1 MRIGRTLPPAAT
13 PIGVR
18 EIMSG
23 VRGIFRG
30 RKELDRFRAELK
42 EHFGVKH
49 CFLVSSGKAAFTL
62 ILLTLKE
69 LFPDRDEVLIP
80 AFTCYS
86 VPSSVVRAGLRIR
99 LCDLRPDSFDFDF
112 DQLSA
117 VLSEAPPPRA
127 AARSRDAADRSGPS
141 IKILAVVPTHLFG
154 YPADVARLQKLT
166 RDPGVIVVEDA
177 AQAMGATKDER
188 KVGTLGDVSFFSLGR
203 GKAFSVVEGG
213 VILTNREGIAGGLE
227 R

>member
-18 EIMSG
+18 EIVSG
-23 VRGIFRG
+23 VCGIFRG
-30 RKELDRFRAELK
+30 RKELDRFRSELK

-99 LCDLRPDSFDFDF
+99 LCDLRPDSLDFDF
-112 DQLSA
+112 AQLSA
-117 VLSEAPPPRA
+117 MLSEAPPSQPE
-127 AARSRDAADRSGPS
+127 ARLAGGARESSVDTRDAAGSSRAST
-141 IKILAVVPTHLFG
+141 KRVLAVVPTHLFG
-154 YPADVARLQKLT
+154 YPADVARL
-166 RDPGVIVVEDA
+166 
-177 AQAMGATKDER
+177 
-188 KVGTLGDVSFFSLGR
+188 
-203 GKAFSVVEGG
+203 
-213 VILTNREGIAGGLE
+213 
-227 R
+227 